1 MILLKAEHVYHY
13 TTIITTNTTTI
24 INTNTTTIITTNTTT
39 IITTNTTTN
48 ITTTM
53 SRKLALIHF
62 QTRVP
67 SAVQVHAE
75 NSHIIR

>member
-39 IITTNTTTN
+39 TNTTTTTN

>member
-13 TTIITTNTTTI
+13 TTIITTNTTT
-24 INTNTTTIITTNTTT
+24 TNTTTTNTTT
-39 IITTNTTTN
+39 TNT
-48 ITTTM
+48 TTTM